1 MADCTKLELKGFKLL
16 YTFFAQIRF
25 QAKGEET
32 HREGGVF
39 FLIFSEKNQ
48 KKNTSLSM
56 SFFSGMKTSLFQK
69 VYSNLKGF
77 LTKTIN
83 YIY

>member
-1 MADCTKLELKGFKLL
+1 MIKLL

-39 FLIFSEKNQ
+39 SEKNQ
-48 KKNTSLSM
+48 KKHLP
-56 SFFSGMKTSLFQK
+56 L
-69 VYSNLKGF
+69 
-77 LTKTIN
+77 
-83 YIY
+83 